1 MLTYS
6 ILSVHHDFIA
16 LRIQEKLQGDG
27 FLFKGN
33 YLEQKFQG
41 TGVMPGR
48 RIGDVNVTGMLVV
61 LLNPLSP
68 NIHIQ
73 ILQTD
78 LHTFP

>member
-1 MLTYS
+1 MLTHS

-27 FLFKGN
+27 FLFKGK

-41 TGVMPGR
+41 TGVMPGG